1 MLIGRLRTERCLV
14 HACEYLLAV
23 LGYLG
28 LSLLVFWHVW
38 SGNPSTTTTCGCGD
52 TSLFTWFL
60 AWPAYALTHG
70 TNPLFSTAMF
80 HPTGVN
86 LFANTGEVAIGVV
99 LSPLTLWFGP
109 IASLNVA
116 LTLSPVLSALAM
128 FVLLRRWVSWTPAA
142 FVGGLAYGFSP
153 FILIG
158 LTDGHLMVSMAA
170 VPPLIVA
177 CLDEI
182 LVRQARR
189 PVLVGALLGLLAALQ
204 FFIGSELLVISVI
217 ALTLGL
223 GFVVC
228 IALWNRATS
237 ARSLRYAGVAL
248 ATALVTSSALLSYP
262 LWFALAGPAHLS
274 GPVWGAGAPVSY
286 VGSVLKDFLE
296 PAAATPAV
304 GTLTHRYGGY
314 QAPILSGQYLGLGM
328 AAVLVGGVVLWR
340 RDSRLCLFAVVG
352 AVSIPLSLGLRAH
365 YWTPWRLFVRAPLLE
380 NIIPSRFL
388 MVTYLCAG
396 VMLGLIVDHTRS
408 MAISGVLDP
417 DPTARATYV
426 EAASPRPL
434 LRARG
439 AVIGAV
445 VAAVAL
451 IPWAGYL
458 STGMPLTV
466 QAVVLPTWFAKV
478 APTLRGHH
486 VVLAF
491 PVPFASMQSA
501 MTWQA
506 VDRMSFSMAGGGGP
520 GGLITRAG
528 PEAAGQTVLGAL
540 STADSSPVAT
550 EISAVEV
557 GAVREALRG
566 WGVTTVV
573 LPDTTG
579 LQSYVQVY
587 QIRSIVLLI
596 TAATGRPPK
605 LQADA
610 WVWEGANQSVPVAIP
625 SNNALAICGSG
636 SPTGTDASIHR
647 TAECVV
653 ANLAATRRHP

>member
-1 MLIGRLRTERCLV
+1 
-14 HACEYLLAV
+14 
-23 LGYLG
+23 
-28 LSLLVFWHVW
+28 
-38 SGNPSTTTTCGCGD
+38 
-52 TSLFTWFL
+52 
-60 AWPAYALTHG
+60 
-70 TNPLFSTAMF
+70 
-80 HPTGVN
+80 
-86 LFANTGEVAIGVV
+86 
-99 LSPLTLWFGP
+99 
-109 IASLNVA
+109 
-116 LTLSPVLSALAM
+116 
-128 FVLLRRWVSWTPAA
+128 
-142 FVGGLAYGFSP
+142 
-153 FILIG
+153 
-158 LTDGHLMVSMAA
+158 
-170 VPPLIVA
+170 
-177 CLDEI
+177 
-182 LVRQARR
+182 
-189 PVLVGALLGLLAALQ
+189 
-204 FFIGSELLVISVI
+204 
-217 ALTLGL
+217 
-223 GFVVC
+223 
-228 IALWNRATS
+228 
-237 ARSLRYAGVAL
+237 
-248 ATALVTSSALLSYP
+248 
-262 LWFALAGPAHLS
+262 
-274 GPVWGAGAPVSY
+274 
-286 VGSVLKDFLE
+286 
-296 PAAATPAV
+296 
-304 GTLTHRYGGY
+304 
-314 QAPILSGQYLGLGM
+314 
-328 AAVLVGGVVLWR
+328 
-340 RDSRLCLFAVVG
+340 
-352 AVSIPLSLGLRAH
+352 
-365 YWTPWRLFVRAPLLE
+365 
-380 NIIPSRFL
+380 
-388 MVTYLCAG
+388 
-396 VMLGLIVDHTRS
+396 